1 VKREELH
8 FTPIY
13 YLDESDPDIVILRR
27 QDGSLACAFSAMGAT
42 KVGIIERSGRTTG
55 HSSMLIQLGE
65 GRLLRSAGALN
76 SETRLVEPT
85 AQQFCSPSGY
95 PAFCTLR
102 FR

>member
-1 VKREELH
+1 VKREELE
-8 FTPIY
+8 FTPFY

-27 QDGSLACAFSAMGAT
+27 QDGSFVPSALWVLRRKASSR
-42 KVGIIERSGRTTG
+42 RSGRTTG

-65 GRLLRSAGALN
+65 GRLLRRAGAVN
-76 SETRLVEPT
+76 SETRLVQPA

-102 FR
+102 LR